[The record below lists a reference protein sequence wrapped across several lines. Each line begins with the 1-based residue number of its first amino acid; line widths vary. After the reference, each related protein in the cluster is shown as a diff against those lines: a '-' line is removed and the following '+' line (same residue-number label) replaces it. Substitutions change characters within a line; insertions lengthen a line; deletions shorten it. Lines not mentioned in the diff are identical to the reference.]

1 MKTTLRAGS
10 GAAALLLTTDVV
22 QASRSFAGLQGLF
35 AQVSALILFPVTI
48 AASFLSGAEELIQIW
63 KIMVSMILISGSV
76 DCRASM
82 LLRRTQA
89 LQGVSCYNIMEMATM
104 TATPGQGAEL
114 LVSSLVSLPSCSP

>member
-89 LQGVSCYNIMEMATM
+89 LQGVSCYIMEMATM